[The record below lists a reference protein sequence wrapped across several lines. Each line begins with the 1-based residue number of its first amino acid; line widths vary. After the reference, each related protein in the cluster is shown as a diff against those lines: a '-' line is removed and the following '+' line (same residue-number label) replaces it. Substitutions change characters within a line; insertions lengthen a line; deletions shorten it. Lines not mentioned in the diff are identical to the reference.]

1 MLALFDNSVELTD
14 EDLQLIKKLSDK
26 KVVAIINKSDEK
38 SMIDRRVID
47 DNFKY
52 VVEISAKNNDGID
65 RLVDAVNKMF
75 IREDIDAEKGI
86 IANERQKNCIVK
98 AQSLVEQS
106 INALEQGEL
115 LDAIT
120 VLLDEAAGYLLE
132 LTGEKVSDTVIDE
145 VFSKF
150 CIGK

>member
-1 MLALFDNSVELTD
+1 MPKRELLLMKD
-14 EDLQLIKKLSDK
+14 
-26 KVVAIINKSDEK
+26 
-38 SMIDRRVID
+38 
-47 DNFKY
+47 
-52 VVEISAKNNDGID
+52 
-65 RLVDAVNKMF
+65 
-75 IREDIDAEKGI
+75 
-86 IANERQKNCIVK
+86 KNCIVK